1 MAYRK
6 RKTEPD
12 VPKIHPPPQ
21 KYPELGNDHT
31 PQPIEQYWAS
41 IQCETQPNQAIM
53 PGFDNTYEQLKFCQS
68 KKIGREEVELKDL
81 ETSDKMLMKLVQDD
95 DYPFNFDSLHEKVDD
110 ISKMYEVEKWNDDFV
125 DKKSEENKK
134 LIKLNKCLVWSHIPK
149 ELHLDY
155 DSGKKSVGKHKKI
168 KPKVAG
174 NTCSSPLK
182 NNDTSKENK
191 ALDDIFDEKDKT
203 VENADNPETNN
214 DVQPDIFSESES
226 DDSQAGNLGG
236 DLVDSDEE
244 LDGWKFD
251 GGDNYAEDDK
261 IDGF

>member
-1 MAYRK
+1 MGAYRK

-41 IQCETQPNQAIM
+41 IQCETQSQAGNIM

-81 ETSDKMLMKLVQDD
+81 ETSDKMLMKLLQDD
-95 DYPFNFDSLHEKVDD
+95 DYPFHFESLHEKVDD
-110 ISKMYEVEKWNDDFV
+110 ISKMYEVEKWNDDVV
-125 DKKSEENKK
+125 DQKSEENKK
-134 LIKLNKCLVWSHIPK
+134 LNKLNKSLVWSHIPK

-155 DSGKKSVGKHKKI
+155 DGGKKATTKGKKF

-174 NTCSSPLK
+174 TKSSSLK
-182 NNDTSKENK
+182 NTENNDIAKDHKT
-191 ALDDIFDEKDKT
+191 LDDIFDEK
-203 VENADNPETNN
+203 
-214 DVQPDIFSESES
+214 
-226 DDSQAGNLGG
+226 
-236 DLVDSDEE
+236 
-244 LDGWKFD
+244 
-251 GGDNYAEDDK
+251 
-261 IDGF
+261 